1 MTGGSRL
8 LSIGVLVA
16 SVVIAGAAH
25 AERPRFEIAPFGG
38 YRIGGDFDLE
48 DEQGLSLSN
57 VDLES
62 DTSWGLGLAL
72 YRDPDAYYELLFSRQ
87 TTQLDD
93 SDPAFRDVDFT
104 TEYYHFG
111 GTLIFE
117 FEPWIHPYLSVTLGL
132 TRFDADDFGS
142 EYEFSGSL
150 GLGVRI
156 PVSERLS
163 FLLGARGYGTL
174 VDSDTEYLC
183 ASAGGE
189 ATCLVRSS
197 GDVFFQGEAM
207 LGVALTF

>member
-1 MTGGSRL
+1 MLAAS
-8 LSIGVLVA
+8 LVA
-16 SVVIAGAAH
+16 GPVS

-48 DEQGLSLSN
+48 DEQGLNRSN

-62 DTSWGLGLAL
+62 DLSWGLGLAL

-93 SDPAFRDVDFT
+93 SDPAFGDQDFT

-117 FEPWIHPYLSVTLGL
+117 FEPWMHPYLSVTLGL
-132 TRFDADDFGS
+132 TRFDADDSGS

-156 PVSERLS
+156 PVGDRVS
-163 FLLGARGYGTL
+163 FLVGARGYGTL

-183 ASAGGE
+183 ASSGGE

-207 LGVALTF
+207 LGIALTF

>member
-1 MTGGSRL
+1 MSGWKRRL
-8 LSIGVLVA
+8 AIGFVSASIA
-16 SVVIAGAAH
+16 IAGPAFAD
-25 AERPRFEIAPFGG
+25 RPRFEVAPFGG

-48 DEQGLSLSN
+48 DEQGLTLSN

-62 DTSWGLGLAL
+62 DVSWGLGLAL

-93 SDPAFRDVDFT
+93 PDPAFRDVDFT

-117 FEPWIHPYLSVTLGL
+117 FEPWMHPYLSVTLGL

-183 ASAGGE
+183 ASTGGE

-207 LGVALTF
+207 FGVAFAF

>member
-1 MTGGSRL
+1 MSGWKRRL
-8 LSIGVLVA
+8 AIGLVSASIAIVGPA
-16 SVVIAGAAH
+16 FAD
-25 AERPRFEIAPFGG
+25 RPRFEIAPFGG
-38 YRIGGDFDLE
+38 YRIGGEFDLE
-48 DEQGLSLSN
+48 DDQGLNLSN

-62 DTSWGLGLAL
+62 DVSWGLGLAL
-72 YRDPDAYYELLFSRQ
+72 YRDPDAYYELHFSRQ
-87 TTQLDD
+87 TTQLDN
-93 SDPAFRDVDFT
+93 SDPALRDVDFT

-117 FEPWIHPYLSVTLGL
+117 FEPWMHPYLSVTLGL

-156 PVSERLS
+156 PVGERVS

-197 GDVFFQGEAM
+197 GAVFFQGEAIF
-207 LGVALTF
+207 GVALAF

>member
-1 MTGGSRL
+1 MSGWKRRL
-8 LSIGVLVA
+8 AIGFVSASIA
-16 SVVIAGAAH
+16 IAGPALAD
-25 AERPRFEIAPFGG
+25 RPRFEVAPFGG

-48 DEQGLSLSN
+48 DEQGLNLSN

-62 DTSWGLGLAL
+62 DVSWGLGLAL

-93 SDPAFRDVDFT
+93 PDPALQDVDFT

-117 FEPWIHPYLSVTLGL
+117 FEPWMHPYLSVTLGL

-163 FLLGARGYGTL
+163 FLIGARGYGTL

-183 ASAGGE
+183 ASTGGE

>member
-1 MTGGSRL
+1 MSGWKRRL
-8 LSIGVLVA
+8 AIGLVSASIAIVGPA
-16 SVVIAGAAH
+16 FAD
-25 AERPRFEIAPFGG
+25 RPRFEIAPFGG
-38 YRIGGDFDLE
+38 YRIGGEFDLE
-48 DEQGLSLSN
+48 DDQGLNLSN

-62 DTSWGLGLAL
+62 DVSWGLGLAL
-72 YRDPDAYYELLFSRQ
+72 YRDPDAYYELHFSRQ
-87 TTQLDD
+87 ATQVDD
-93 SDPAFRDVDFT
+93 SDPALRDVDFT

-111 GTLIFE
+111 RTLIFE
-117 FEPWIHPYLSVTLGL
+117 FEPWMHPYLSVTLGL

-156 PVSERLS
+156 PVGERVS

-197 GDVFFQGEAM
+197 GDVFFQGEAIF
-207 LGVALTF
+207 GVALAF

>member
-1 MTGGSRL
+1 MSGWKRRL
-8 LSIGVLVA
+8 AIGFVSASIA
-16 SVVIAGAAH
+16 IAGPAFAD
-25 AERPRFEIAPFGG
+25 RPRFEIAPFGG

-48 DEQGLSLSN
+48 DEQGLTLSN

-62 DTSWGLGLAL
+62 DVSWGLGLAL

-93 SDPAFRDVDFT
+93 PDPALQDVDFT

-117 FEPWIHPYLSVTLGL
+117 FEPWMHPYLSVTLGL

-183 ASAGGE
+183 ASTGGE

>member
-1 MTGGSRL
+1 MSGWKRRL
-8 LSIGVLVA
+8 AIGLVSASIAIVGPA
-16 SVVIAGAAH
+16 FAD
-25 AERPRFEIAPFGG
+25 RPRFEIAPFGG
-38 YRIGGDFDLE
+38 YRIGGEFDLE
-48 DEQGLSLSN
+48 DDQGLNLSN

-62 DTSWGLGLAL
+62 DVSWGLGLAL
-72 YRDPDAYYELLFSRQ
+72 YRDPDAYYELHFSRQ
-87 TTQLDD
+87 TTQLDN
-93 SDPAFRDVDFT
+93 SDPALRDVDFT

-117 FEPWIHPYLSVTLGL
+117 FEPWMHPYLSVTLGL

-156 PVSERLS
+156 PVGERVS

-197 GDVFFQGEAM
+197 GDVFFQGEAIF
-207 LGVALTF
+207 GVALAF